1 MAAAKSPLFAFWQH
15 SWQQFADFARA
26 TPARMFPIEIRSYA
40 ALVGALVARRD
51 SLGIAQE
58 TVDAV
63 AGFSDR
69 YTAKIEAGTKRAGKV
84 TLGLLLG
91 ALGLKLTVSE
101 DREALKR
108 VRAMFK
114 QRTPRPRWR
123 DPAPLIV
130 KRGGLARS
138 ASHPR
143 HWSRS
148 VDGYGRNS
156 KHCAP
161 SLTHCE
167 QAQLARCLSRRSHA
181 EKRDGRKRD
190 GRFSGR
196 RRDPNRQSH
205 GRGVGRWGGRVA
217 AVGRRLRGWACR
229 VPGRSCHT
237 PPTAY
242 LIAAS

>member
-114 QRTPRPRWR
+114 QRTPKTKVAGPCTIDREEGWPGEVGF
-123 DPAPLIV
+123 APEALV
-130 KRGGLARS
+130 EE
-138 ASHPR
+138 
-143 HWSRS
+143 
-148 VDGYGRNS
+148 
-156 KHCAP
+156 C
-161 SLTHCE
+161 
-167 QAQLARCLSRRSHA
+167 
-181 EKRDGRKRD
+181 
-190 GRFSGR
+190 
-196 RRDPNRQSH
+196 
-205 GRGVGRWGGRVA
+205 
-217 AVGRRLRGWACR
+217 RRLRQELEALRAELDALRAGAACALPKPPQPR
-229 VPGRSCHT
+229 RKAGRKKARRAVQRPEKRSQPSIPRARRGPLGRSGPRPWVEGFGAGRAGCPAVAVT
-237 PPTAY
+237 RLQRLT
-242 LIAAS
+242 